1 MSVRRGLAGLVWLV
15 ALAGCRARPTPSV
28 IRLADIYR
36 PEAVVGRVADVPP
49 RPRTEWRFD
58 ASSGGAAAAATTPAP
73 RWDALA
79 GVSGLAVRDGR
90 LTGRST
96 TDFPVLH
103 VERDSVAGDRELLHE
118 LQVRARVSKGA
129 NLAVAWR
136 ESEKLDMK
144 EILERADV
152 FGWRTRTPLVAG
164 PEMRT
169 YTLRSPFPVSG
180 AEIRHLLLRPSD
192 AADATFEIE
201 SVRLVF
207 RREHLATVPSGLGWQ
222 GLSEVYRETLVS
234 RAPEALRLRVRVP
247 ARPRLDLAVGTP
259 EDRPVTFRI
268 AVIDNP
274 ARAERTLIERT
285 VTRPHRWEDVTVD
298 LGAEAGKEVTLALS
312 LRAETPGTI
321 GFWGAPILRTRE
333 VVPAAVVA
341 GAPEPRPQGVIVVW
355 ADTLRRDHL
364 SLYGYARPTSPVID
378 RLAAEGILFR
388 DCIGHAS
395 WTKVATPSLMTS
407 LYPTSHGVQDFPD
420 RLPAS
425 ATTLAEVYRAAGYAT
440 LSFSSILFTGRFSNL
455 HQGFDVVN
463 EDSSLPDRNSSK
475 TSREYVDRLLGW
487 LQTHADVPFFAFL
500 HVSDPHDPYR
510 PHAPYD
516 AMWGD
521 LAKAGEHERQ
531 GKDVKKFVADPLM
544 KLFGMPNRA
553 ELVRAGIDA
562 DAYAAFD
569 RNWYDG
575 SIREMDTEIGRLVE
589 GLRNLGLQGK
599 VVVAFTGDHGE
610 EFLEHGRMFHGQTV
624 YGEMNNVPLV
634 LWRPGALPAGRVVE
648 ETVQVV
654 DIMPTLL
661 EMSGLRAPAEAQGT
675 SLAPFWTA
683 RRGTDAVRAAP
694 AEGRTAI
701 SEKALT
707 TDMGGPPPRD
717 TESVAVL
724 AGGWKLIHN
733 LRRPAGA
740 PEFELFDH
748 RRDPLDAHDLA
759 AAHPDVVARL
769 AREETAWRARA
780 TSARLRPDG
789 ETQRALSPEELERL
803 RALGYVQ

>member
-1 MSVRRGLAGLVWLV
+1 MSVPRGLAGLAFLA
-15 ALAGCRARPTPSV
+15 ALAGCRARPAPSV

-36 PEAVVGRVADVPP
+36 PEAVVGRVPDFPP

-58 ASSGGAAAAATTPAP
+58 AAPGPAAAATIPAP
-73 RWDALA
+73 RWDAPA

-103 VERDSVAGDRELLHE
+103 FERDSVAGDRELLHE
-118 LQVRARVSKGA
+118 VQVRARVSKGA
-129 NLAVAWR
+129 NIAVAWR

-144 EILERADV
+144 EVLERADV
-152 FGWRTRTPLVAG
+152 FGWRTRTALVAG

-169 YTLRSPFPVSG
+169 YTLRSPFPVAG

-192 AADATFEIE
+192 AGDATFEIE

-259 EDRPVTFRI
+259 DDRPVTFRI
-268 AVIDNP
+268 AVMDDP
-274 ARAERTLIERT
+274 ARAERTLVERT

-333 VVPAAVVA
+333 AVPAVVVA

-364 SLYGYARPTSPVID
+364 SLYGYTRPTSPVID
-378 RLAAEGILFR
+378 RLAGEGILFR

-455 HQGFDVVN
+455 HQGFDVVH
-463 EDSSLPDRNSSK
+463 EDSSLPDRSSSK

-562 DAYAAFD
+562 DAYATFD

-575 SIREMDTEIGRLVE
+575 SVREMDTEIGRLVE
-589 GLRNLGLQGK
+589 GLGNLGLRGK

-661 EMSGLRAPAEAQGT
+661 EMSGLRTPAEAQGT

-683 RRGTDAVRAAP
+683 RGETGAVRAAP
-694 AEGRTAI
+694 VPEGRTAI
-701 SEKALT
+701 SEKAAT
-707 TDMGGPPPRD
+707 TDLGGPPPRD
-717 TESVAVL
+717 TESVAVV

-733 LRRPAGA
+733 LRRPPGA

-748 RRDPLDAHDLA
+748 RRDPLDAQDVA

-769 AREETAWRARA
+769 VREETAWRARA

>member
-1 MSVRRGLAGLVWLV
+1 VR
-15 ALAGCRARPTPSV
+15 
-28 IRLADIYR
+28 
-36 PEAVVGRVADVPP
+36 
-49 RPRTEWRFD
+49 
-58 ASSGGAAAAATTPAP
+58 GGH
-73 RWDALA
+73 
-79 GVSGLAVRDGR
+79 
-90 LTGRST
+90 LTGTST
-96 TDFPVLH
+96 TDFPILH
-103 VERDSVAGDRELLHE
+103 VERPPVADDRDSLYEV
-118 LQVRARVSKGA
+118 QVRARISKGA
-129 NLAVAWR
+129 SLALGWR
-136 ESEKLDMK
+136 ESEKLDIK
-144 EILERADV
+144 DVLERAKE
-152 FGWRTRTPLVAG
+152 FPWRTATPIVAG
-164 PEMRT
+164 NEMRT
-169 YTLRSPFPVSG
+169 YTLRSPRPVVG
-180 AEIRHLLLRPSD
+180 ADIRHLLLRPSD
-192 AADATFEIE
+192 TAGAAFEIE

-207 RREHLATVPSGLGWQ
+207 RREHLAGVPSGLGWQ
-222 GLSEVYRETLVS
+222 GLSEIYHESLVT
-234 RAPEALRLRVRVP
+234 RAPEAVRLSVRVP
-247 ARPRLDLAVGTP
+247 PRPRLDLAVGTP

-268 AVIDNP
+268 AVIDTP
-274 ARAERTLIERT
+274 ASAERTLIERT
-285 VTRPHRWEDVTVD
+285 VTRPHRWEEVTVD
-298 LGAEAGKEVTLALS
+298 LGDEVGKDVTLALS
-312 LRAETPGTI
+312 LRSDTPGTI
-321 GFWGAPILRTRE
+321 GFWGSPVLRSRDG
-333 VVPAAVVA
+333 VPAAAVK
-341 GAPEPRPQGVIVVW
+341 GTLEPRPQGVIVVW

-364 SLYGYARPTSPVID
+364 GLYGYSRPTSPVID

-407 LYPTSHGVQDFPD
+407 LYPTSHGVHDFPD

-455 HQGFDVVN
+455 HQGFDVVH
-463 EDSSLPDRNSSK
+463 EDTSLPDRESSK

-531 GKDVKKFVADPLM
+531 GKDVKKVVTDPLM
-544 KLFGMPNRA
+544 KQFGMPNRA
-553 ELVRAGIDA
+553 ELERAGFDA

-589 GLRNLGLQGK
+589 GLGNLGLGGK

-675 SLAPFWTA
+675 SLAPLWA
-683 RRGTDAVRAAP
+683 AGRRSGTVHAASISGERP
-694 AEGRTAI
+694 AI
-701 SEKALT
+701 SEKAAV
-707 TDMGGPPPRD
+707 TDMGAPPPRD

-759 AAHPDVVARL
+759 ASHPDIVARL
-769 AREETAWRARA
+769 GREETAWRARA

-789 ETQRALSPEELERL
+789 EAQRALSPEELERL